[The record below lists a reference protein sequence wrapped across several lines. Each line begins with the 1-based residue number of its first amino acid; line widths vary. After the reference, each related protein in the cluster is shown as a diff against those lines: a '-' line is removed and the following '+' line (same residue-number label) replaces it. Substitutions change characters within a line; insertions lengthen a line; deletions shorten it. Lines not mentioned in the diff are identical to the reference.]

1 MGIDIQINKPER
13 LKSADAVRRLL
24 ANTYTLY
31 LKTHG
36 YHWNVE
42 GPHFEQL
49 HIQFM
54 GQYTEMGQAIDL
66 LADRIRALGYYA
78 PVSYDEMSKLSSIKE
93 ETGKPDGKS
102 MVQTLA
108 HDHEKVAK
116 IARDVLRI
124 AEDVGDEATAN
135 IVAPRVTLHETT
147 AWILLNL
154 TPKGCH
160 IEQYERKEPS
170 RS

>member
-1 MGIDIQINKPER
+1 MDIDIGIDKVDR
-13 LKSADAVRRLL
+13 LKSAEAVTKLM

-42 GPHFEQL
+42 GPHFQQL

-54 GQYTEMGQAIDL
+54 EQYTEMWTAVDE
-66 LADRIRALGYYA
+66 LAERVRALGLYA
-78 PVSYDEMSKLSSIKE
+78 PRSYAAMAKVSDIKE
-93 ETGKPDGKS
+93 EAGSPDWKT

-108 HDHEKVAK
+108 QDHEQLAK

-124 AEDVGDEATAN
+124 AEEANDDATAD
-135 IVAPRVTLHETT
+135 VVSPRVTLHEKT
-147 AWILLNL
+147 AWMLRA
-154 TPKGCH
+154 TAA
-160 IEQYERKEPS
+160 
-170 RS
+170 

>member
-1 MGIDIQINKPER
+1 MDIDIGINKVDR
-13 LKSADAVRRLL
+13 LKSAEAVAKLM

-42 GPHFEQL
+42 GPHFQQL

-54 GQYTEMGQAIDL
+54 EQYTEMWTAVDE
-66 LADRIRALGYYA
+66 LAERVRALGLYA
-78 PVSYDEMSKLSSIKE
+78 PRSYAAMSKVSEIKE
-93 ETGKPDGKS
+93 ETGSPDWKT

-108 HDHEKVAK
+108 QDHEQVAK

-124 AEDVGDEATAN
+124 AEEANDDATAD
-135 IVAPRVTLHETT
+135 VVSPRVTLHEKT
-147 AWILLNL
+147 AWMLRA
-154 TPKGCH
+154 TAA
-160 IEQYERKEPS
+160 
-170 RS
+170 